1 MPPPPPLP
9 GGYRKRCARSFKT
22 MAEPNGRT
30 VRFAGRERFARIHR
44 EAGPSAPHVFLFH
57 GSCAHSGQF
66 LSIIEALKEQ
76 YNVFAMDYVGCG
88 DSPKPNDWAAY
99 SAEAF
104 ADDTVSFFREYA
116 GKENMVFGH
125 SSGSW
130 RAMQLLAAEEG
141 RISKVVLLGTGLDL
155 PAPPTTIFLLPSFV
169 LTWMQGAMT
178 NQFIAAAIHESAP
191 EELKQKEYA
200 ASMANPMHMVRAY
213 YRQFEWGMRDCVE
226 NVKTPILVV
235 QGRDDP
241 ITPLSGAEAL
251 VEALEARGND
261 RVRLAVVEK
270 ACHLVMQERPEDVLR
285 AVLPFLREA

>member
-1 MPPPPPLP
+1 
-9 GGYRKRCARSFKT
+9 
-22 MAEPNGRT
+22 MAEPGGCT

-44 EAGPSAPHVFLFH
+44 EAGPSAPHAFLFH

-66 LSIIEALKEQ
+66 SSIIEALKGE
-76 YNVFAMDYVGCG
+76 YNVFAMDFVGCG
-88 DSPKPNDWAAY
+88 NSPKPNSWAAY
-99 SAEAF
+99 SADAF
-104 ADDTVSFFREYA
+104 ADDTLSFFREYA
-116 GKENMVFGH
+116 GEENVVFGH

-130 RAMQLLAAEEG
+130 RAMQLLAAEQG
-141 RISKVVLLGTGLDL
+141 RIRKVVLLGTCLDL
-155 PAPPTTIFLLPSFV
+155 QAPPAAIFLLPSFV

-178 NQFIAAAIHESAP
+178 KQFIAAAIHESAP
-191 EELKQKEYA
+191 EELKEKEHA

-226 NVKTPILVV
+226 GVKVPVLIV

-251 VEALEARGND
+251 VTALKARGSD
-261 RVRLAVVEK
+261 RVRLAVVAK